1 MNTFAYPTRFP
12 VQTAIRSAQSYQ
24 SWHRRWRLG
33 TLVEAAGLSDHQMQ
47 QCRSESTVST
57 TTPIGR
63 TGRFA
68 LRRRTQPPVR
78 PSSATISR
86 PKSAGVTCSAVCFT
100 STDELH
106 ERICAPYGSDGS
118 DRYVADEL
126 VA

>member
-1 MNTFAYPTRFP
+1 VRAECLDWLLILGRGHLEHVFRVY
-12 VQTAIRSAQSYQ
+12 VQ
-24 SWHRRWRLG
+24 H
-33 TLVEAAGLSDHQMQ
+33 
-47 QCRSESTVST
+47 

-68 LRRRTQPPVR
+68 LSRRTQPPDR

-106 ERICAPYGSDGS
+106 ERICAPY
-118 DRYVADEL
+118 EL
-126 VA
+126 R